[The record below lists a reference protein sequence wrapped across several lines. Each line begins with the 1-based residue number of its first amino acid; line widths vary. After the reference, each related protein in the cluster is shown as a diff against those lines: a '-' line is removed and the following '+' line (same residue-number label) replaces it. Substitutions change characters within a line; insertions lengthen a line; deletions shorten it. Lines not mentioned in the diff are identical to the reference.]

1 MKAGLENEKVSFN
14 ARKILEARREYARY
28 SRMPLGRLIVGASG

>member
-1 MKAGLENEKVSFN
+1 MKLGQENEEVSFS
-14 ARKILEARREYARY
+14 AREILEARREYARY